1 MKKIL
6 IVAGARPNFMKIA
19 PIMRLLK
26 NSHSI
31 DASIVHTGQHYDYK
45 MSEVFFTDLE
55 IPKPKYNL
63 DVGSDSHAKQT
74 AKIMVKFEE
83 VCEKFKPD
91 YVILVGDVNSTLAC
105 AITAKKMN
113 IKVIHI
119 EAGLRSY
126 DRFMPEE
133 INRLVTDSITDYY
146 FITEQDAFDNLM
158 KEGVKEDRIFY
169 VGNLMI
175 DSLYFALKKI
185 KKRAMF
191 NNNEYGLVT
200 LHRPSNVDNINV
212 LKEILETLD
221 IISKD
226 IKLYFSIHPRTKKNI
241 EENKLVISENI
252 TILESLSYFDFIHI
266 MRDSKVVFTDSGGIQ
281 EETSVLKIPC
291 YTLREN
297 TERPITLKTG
307 TNHLVGTQ
315 KVNIL
320 EVFKEKKY
328 SITHKYNV
336 PDKWDGKT
344 SYRILEILE
353 NL

>member
-1 MKKIL
+1 MKKVL

-26 NSHSI
+26 KNNSI
-31 DASIVHTGQHYDYK
+31 NASIVHTGQHYDYK

-63 DVGSDSHAKQT
+63 DVGSDTHAKQT
-74 AKIMVKFEE
+74 AKIMIKFEE
-83 VCEKFKPD
+83 VCLDFIPD

-113 IKVIHI
+113 IEVMHI

-133 INRLVTDSITDYY
+133 INRLVTDSIADYY
-146 FITEQDAFDNLM
+146 FITEQDAYNNL
-158 KEGVKEDRIFY
+158 KNEGIADDRIFS

-175 DSLYFALKKI
+175 DSLYFGLEKI
-185 KKRAMF
+185 NKREKF
-191 NNNEYGLVT
+191 DDEHYGLVT
-200 LHRPSNVDNINV
+200 LHRPSNVDNIVV
-212 LKEILETLD
+212 LTEILDALD
-221 IISKD
+221 IISND

-241 EENKLVISENI
+241 EKNKLKISEKI
-252 TILESLSYFDFIHI
+252 TILDSLSYFDFIHI

-281 EETSVLKIPC
+281 EETTVLKIPC
-291 YTLREN
+291 YTLRKN
-297 TERPITLKTG
+297 TERPITIKTG
-307 TNHLVGTQ
+307 TNHLVGVEKENII
-315 KVNIL
+315 KV
-320 EVFKEKKY
+320 FSEKKY
-328 SITHKYNV
+328 LVSNDYSI
-336 PDKWDGKT
+336 PDKWDGKA
-344 SYRILEILE
+344 SDRIIEILE